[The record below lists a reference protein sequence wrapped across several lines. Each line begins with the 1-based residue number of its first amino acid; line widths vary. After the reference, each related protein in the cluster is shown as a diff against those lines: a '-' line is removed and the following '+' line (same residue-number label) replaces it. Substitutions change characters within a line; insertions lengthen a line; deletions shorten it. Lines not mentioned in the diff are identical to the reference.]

1 MIFVSIISNRRINLK
16 KFMNCLVILR
26 LFCIVLDQ
34 NFVDEE
40 NYLIVNV

>member
-1 MIFVSIISNRRINLK
+1 MIFVSIISNRRIKLK
-16 KFMNCLVILR
+16 KFMNLVILR

>member
-1 MIFVSIISNRRINLK
+1 MIFVSIISNRRIKLK
-16 KFMNCLVILR
+16 KFMN
-26 LFCIVLDQ
+26 LFGDSQIVLHLDQ